1 MEGEEDWGE
10 SWRGKDDRGRV
21 GDGAVDVVVVVV
33 VVDDEVVEHS
43 SSQPLGSGGGG
54 GGVLSS
60 RSSPSPPLPP
70 WASNPRFLL
79 LFSDPDPDPA
89 FVVPSPR
96 GSSSARVGSSTK
108 RRTR

>member
-1 MEGEEDWGE
+1 MEGEEYWGE

-70 WASNPRFLL
+70 WASNPRFLF
-79 LFSDPDPDPA
+79 LFSDPDPA
-89 FVVPSPR
+89 FVVPSP
-96 GSSSARVGSSTK
+96 
-108 RRTR
+108 